1 MYDQTECAF
10 CFEKFS
16 QENLLLNN
24 IDFNEYIIHFL
35 NQILELDCGHI
46 FHLGCFS
53 KYIKIKINKKTHE
66 IECPFC
72 RKEINNVQLIKILN
86 DLKNISYIKYDLK
99 SKLIKLNIQI
109 GLQKFYLYSKGLLN
123 LSNSLGDIFE
133 YNKMIE
139 NYEELKFSYKKI
151 EYILKDVKK
160 TCADLHN

>member
-1 MYDQTECAF
+1 MYNQTECAF

-46 FHLGCFS
+46 FHLGCFT
-53 KYIKIKINKKTHE
+53 KYIKIKIKNKINQ

-72 RKEINNVQLIKILN
+72 RKEIDNVQLIKILHSLN
-86 DLKNISYIKYDLK
+86 NITYIKTK
-99 SKLIKLNIQI
+99 IQSKLIKLNVQI
-109 GLQKFYLYSKGLLN
+109 GLKKFYLYFKGLFN
-123 LSNSLGDIFE
+123 LSDNLGEVFE
-133 YNKMIE
+133 YLE
-139 NYEELKFSYKKI
+139 YYEELTFSYKKI

-160 TCADLHN
+160 TCSDLHN